1 MREVIQSSETFGSN
15 KEQHIED
22 KELIG
27 RHCHTSKWSVKLL
40 CIWDLEN
47 FNVKLSSNQ
56 LPMYVSYHDLN
67 LNSDWSVKQL
77 YVPYTLLNF
86 MELLTFMAVQNC
98 RYGNTMCRMI
108 ALL

>member
-15 KEQHIED
+15 KEQHIQD
-22 KELIG
+22 KELMG

-40 CIWDLEN
+40 CIWVLEN

-67 LNSDWSVKQL
+67 LNSD
-77 YVPYTLLNF
+77 
-86 MELLTFMAVQNC
+86 
-98 RYGNTMCRMI
+98 
-108 ALL
+108 